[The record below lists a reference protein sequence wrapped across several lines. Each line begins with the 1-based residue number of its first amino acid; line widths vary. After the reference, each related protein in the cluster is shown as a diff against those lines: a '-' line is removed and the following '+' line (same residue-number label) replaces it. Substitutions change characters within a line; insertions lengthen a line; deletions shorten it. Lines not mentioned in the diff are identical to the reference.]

1 MINGVKKLICKSTI
15 VIIITSFLLHSQEIL
30 YKYLLAKDV
39 FIQFPSDFLDDIVFF
54 LFRLLHIV
62 NYKSVK

>member
-1 MINGVKKLICKSTI
+1 MINGVKKSICKSTI
-15 VIIITSFLLHSQEIL
+15 AIIINSFLLHSQEIL
-30 YKYLLAKDV
+30 YKYLLATGA